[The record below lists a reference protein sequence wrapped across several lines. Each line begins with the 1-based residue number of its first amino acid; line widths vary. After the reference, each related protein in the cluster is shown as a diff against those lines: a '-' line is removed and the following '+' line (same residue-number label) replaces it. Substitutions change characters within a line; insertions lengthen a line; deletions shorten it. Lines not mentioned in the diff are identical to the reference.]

1 MEDVSAMTKIRT
13 RIAPSPTGDPHVGT
27 AYIALFNRAFAKS
40 QGGEFILRIEDTDRT
55 RSTPESEAAILK
67 SLKWLGLDW
76 DEGPDCGGP
85 HGPYRQSERQS
96 IYQEHAHRLIQDGHA
111 FHCFCSAERL
121 DEMRKERQAQGLAGY
136 DGHCMHLSE
145 DEVNRRLADG
155 EASVIRMKVPE
166 EGICELEDE
175 LRGTIEI
182 DWKQI
187 DMQVLLKSD
196 GMPTYHLACVVDD
209 HLMEIS
215 HILRGE
221 EWISSTPKQL
231 LLYQYF
237 GWEPPVF
244 CHLPLLRNADKSKLS
259 KRKNPT
265 SIDYYHALG
274 ILPEALL
281 NFLGMMGWTMPNGEE
296 KFTQQEMIDNFDVK
310 RVSLGGPVFDPEKLD
325 WLNGRYIR
333 EDHSPEQLMDR
344 MMAWKYNR
352 EYVDQFLPMVQQR
365 IERLSDAAPLA
376 MMFFQGLPNISAAS
390 FEPVKLDEDELKK
403 TLQLILWKLET
414 QRHWNKDN
422 VMADVKAVGDHLGH
436 KMRDIMAPLFIAI
449 TGQPASVSVLDAM
462 AILGPDMT
470 RGRIRHAIEVLG
482 GLGKKKLKS
491 LEKEF
496 QQIAAFMD

>member
-1 MEDVSAMTKIRT
+1 MTKIRT

-85 HGPYRQSERQS
+85 HGSYRQSERQS
-96 IYQEHAHRLIQDGHA
+96 IYQEHAHRLINDGHA

-121 DEMRKERQAQGLAGY
+121 DEMRKERQAEGLAGY
-136 DGHCMHLSE
+136 DGHCLGLGE
-145 DEVNRRLADG
+145 DEVNSRLAKG
-155 EASVIRMKVPE
+155 EHSVVRMKVPE
-166 EGICELEDE
+166 EGVCQLQDE

-215 HILRGE
+215 HVLRGE

-265 SIDYYHALG
+265 SIDYYHSLG

-281 NFLGMMGWTMPNGEE
+281 NFLGMMGWTMPSGEE

-333 EDHSPEQLMDR
+333 EDHTPEQLMER

-352 EYVDQFLPMVQQR
+352 DYVSQFLPMVQQR

-376 MMFFQGLPNISAAS
+376 MMFFQGLPSIHAAS
-390 FEPVKLDEDELKK
+390 FEPVKLGEDDLKK

-422 VMADVKAVGDHLGH
+422 IMADVKAVGDHLGY

-462 AILGPDMT
+462 DILGPDIS
-470 RGRIRHAIEVLG
+470 RGRIRHAIDVLG

>member
-1 MEDVSAMTKIRT
+1 MTQIRT

-40 QGGEFILRIEDTDRT
+40 QGGEFILRIEDTDQT

-67 SLKWLGLDW
+67 SLAWLGLDW
-76 DEGPDCGGP
+76 DEGPDKGGKF
-85 HGPYRQSERQS
+85 GPYRQSERKA
-96 IYQEHAHRLIQDGHA
+96 IYGDYAKQLVDKGHA

-121 DEMRKERQAQGLAGY
+121 DAMRAERQAEGLAGY
-136 DGHCMHLSE
+136 DGHCMHL
-145 DEVNRRLADG
+145 DPAEVKSRLDAG
-155 EASVIRMKVPE
+155 EASVVRMKVPE
-166 EGICELEDE
+166 EGVCIVDDE
-175 LRGTIEI
+175 LRGQIEI

-215 HILRGE
+215 HVLRGE
-221 EWISSTPKQL
+221 EWISSTPKQI

-237 GWEPPVF
+237 GWQPPVF

-265 SIDYYHALG
+265 SIDYYHSVG
-274 ILPEALL
+274 ILPEALI

-296 KFTQQEMIDNFDVK
+296 KFTQAQMIDNFDHK
-310 RVSLGGPVFDPEKLD
+310 RISLGGPVFDPEKLD

-333 EDHSPEQLMDR
+333 EDLSPEQLMQRLLD
-344 MMAWKYNR
+344 WKFNR
-352 EYVDQFLPMVQQR
+352 DYVTSFLPLVQQR

-376 MMFFQGLPNISAAS
+376 MFFFQGVPELTPESFAS
-390 FEPVKLDEDELKK
+390 VKQDEEELKK
-403 TLQLILWKLET
+403 TLQLVLWKLET
-414 QRHWNKDN
+414 QRHWEKDN
-422 VMADVKAVGDHLGH
+422 VMADIKAVAEHQGL
-436 KMRDIMAPLFIAI
+436 KMRDLMAPLFIAI
-449 TGQPASVSVLDAM
+449 TGSPASVSVLDAM
-462 AILGPDMT
+462 TILGPDLT
-470 RGRIRHAIEVLG
+470 RGRLRHAIEVLG

-496 QQIAAFMD
+496 QQIAAFLD

>member
-1 MEDVSAMTKIRT
+1 MTQIRT

-40 QGGEFILRIEDTDRT
+40 HGGQFILRIEDTDQG

-67 SLKWLGLDW
+67 SLSWLGLEW

-85 HGPYRQSERQS
+85 HGPYRQSERKA
-96 IYQEHAHRLIQDGHA
+96 IYQKYAQQLVDEGHA
-111 FHCFCSAERL
+111 FHCFCTAERL
-121 DEMRKERQAQGLAGY
+121 EQMRQERQAEGLSGY
-136 DGHCMHLSE
+136 DGHCAHLPAE
-145 DEVNRRLADG
+145 EVAKRLAAG
-155 EASVIRMKVPE
+155 EPSVVRMKVPE
-166 EGICELEDE
+166 SGVCELQDE
-175 LRGTIEI
+175 LRGQIDIE
-182 DWKQI
+182 WQQI

-209 HLMEIS
+209 HLMEIT
-215 HILRGE
+215 HVLRGE
-221 EWISSTPKQL
+221 EWISSTPKQV

-237 GWEPPVF
+237 GWQPPVF

-296 KFTQQEMIDNFDVK
+296 KFSQQQMIEHFDVK

-333 EDHSPEQLMDR
+333 EDLSAEELLQRLIDWR
-344 MMAWKYNR
+344 FNK
-352 EYVDQFLPMVQQR
+352 EFVGQFLPMVQQR

-376 MMFFQGLPNISAAS
+376 QFFFQGLPSMTPAS
-390 FEPVKLDEDELKK
+390 FESVKLDEDALKK
-403 TLQLILWKLET
+403 VLQLILWKLEA
-414 QRHWNKDN
+414 QRHWSKDSIMEDLKQ
-422 VMADVKAVGDHLGH
+422 VAEHQAL
-436 KMRDIMAPLFIAI
+436 KMRDVMPAMFISI
-449 TGQPASVSVLDAM
+449 TGSPASVSVLDAM

-470 RGRIRHAIEVLG
+470 RGRIRHAIDVLG

-496 QQIAAFMD
+496 LQMAKASD

>member
-1 MEDVSAMTKIRT
+1 MTKIRT

-281 NFLGMMGWTMPNGEE
+281 NFLGMMGWTMPSGEE

-333 EDHSPEQLMDR
+333 EDHTPEQLMDR

-352 EYVDQFLPMVQQR
+352 EYVDRFLPMVQQR

-376 MMFFQGLPNISAAS
+376 MMFFQGLPGISAAS

-462 AILGPDMT
+462 AILGPDLT
-470 RGRIRHAIEVLG
+470 RGRIRHAIDVLG

>member
-1 MEDVSAMTKIRT
+1 MTQIRT

-40 QGGEFILRIEDTDRT
+40 QGGEFILRIEDTDQT

-67 SLKWLGLDW
+67 SLAWLGLDW
-76 DEGPDCGGP
+76 DEGPDKGGEY
-85 HGPYRQSERQS
+85 GPYRQSERKA
-96 IYQEHAHRLIQDGHA
+96 IYQEYAQKLVEDGHA

-121 DEMRKERQAQGLAGY
+121 DEMRKERQSQGLAGY
-136 DGHCMHLSE
+136 DGHCMHL
-145 DEVNRRLADG
+145 DATEVKSRLDAG

-166 EGICELEDE
+166 EGICEVEDE

-215 HILRGE
+215 HVLRGE

-231 LLYQYF
+231 LLYRYF
-237 GWEPPVF
+237 GWQPPVF

-265 SIDYYHALG
+265 SIDYYHSVG

-281 NFLGMMGWTMPNGEE
+281 NFLGMMGWTLPSGEE
-296 KFTQQEMIDNFDVK
+296 KFTQAEMIEHFDHK
-310 RVSLGGPVFDPEKLD
+310 RISLGGPVFDPEKLD

-333 EDHSPEQLMDR
+333 EDLSPEQLMQRLLD
-344 MMAWKYNR
+344 WKFNR
-352 EYVDQFLPMVQQR
+352 DYVESFLPLVQQR

-376 MMFFQGLPNISAAS
+376 MFFFQGVPELTPES
-390 FEPVKLDEDELKK
+390 FVSVKLDEDDLKK
-403 TLQLILWKLET
+403 TLQLVLWKLET
-414 QRHWNKDN
+414 QRHWEKDN
-422 VMADVKAVGDHLGH
+422 IMADVKAVAEHQSL
-436 KMRDIMAPLFIAI
+436 KMRDLMAPLFITI
-449 TGQPASVSVLDAM
+449 TGSTASVSVLDAM
-462 AILGPDMT
+462 TILGPDIT
-470 RGRIRHAIEVLG
+470 RGRLRHAIEVLG

-496 QQIAAFMD
+496 QQLAAFLD

>member
-1 MEDVSAMTKIRT
+1 MTKIRT

-111 FHCFCSAERL
+111 FHCFCTAERL

-281 NFLGMMGWTMPNGEE
+281 NFLGMMGWTMPSGEE
-296 KFTQQEMIDNFDVK
+296 KFTQREMIDNFDVK

-333 EDHSPEQLMDR
+333 EDHTPEQLMDR

-352 EYVDQFLPMVQQR
+352 EYVDRFLPMVQQR

-376 MMFFQGLPNISAAS
+376 MMFFQGLPSINAAS

>member
-1 MEDVSAMTKIRT
+1 MTQIRT

-40 QGGEFILRIEDTDRT
+40 QGGQFVLRIEDTDQS

-67 SLKWLGLDW
+67 SLRWLGLEW

-85 HGPYRQSERQS
+85 HGPYRQSERKAL
-96 IYQEHAHRLIQDGHA
+96 YQQYAQQLVDDGHA

-121 DEMRKERQAQGLAGY
+121 EQMRQEQQEKGLSGY
-136 DGHCMHLSE
+136 DGHCAHLPAE
-145 DEVNRRLADG
+145 DIQQRLAAG
-155 EASVIRMKVPE
+155 EASVVRMRVPE
-166 EGICELEDE
+166 SGVCQLHDE
-175 LRGTIEI
+175 LRGQIEI
-182 DWKQI
+182 EWAQI

-196 GMPTYHLACVVDD
+196 CMPTYHLACVVDD
-209 HLMEIS
+209 HLMEIT
-215 HILRGE
+215 HVLRGE
-221 EWISSTPKQL
+221 EWISSTPKQI

-237 GWEPPVF
+237 GWQPPVF

-296 KFTQQEMIDNFDVK
+296 KFTQQQMIDHFDVT

-333 EDHSPEQLMDR
+333 EDLSPEQLLQRLIDWR
-344 MMAWKYNR
+344 FNP
-352 EYVDQFLPMVQQR
+352 EFVNQFLPMVQQR

-376 MMFFQGLPNISAAS
+376 QFFFQGLPGLSPES
-390 FEPVKLDEDELKK
+390 FEGVKMEEESLKK
-403 TLQLILWKLET
+403 VLQLILWKLET
-414 QRHWNKDN
+414 QRHWTKDN
-422 VMADVKAVGDHLGH
+422 VMADVKAVAEQQGL
-436 KMRDIMAPLFIAI
+436 KMRDVMPALFISI
-449 TGQPASVSVLDAM
+449 TGAPASVSVLDAM

-496 QQIAAFMD
+496 QQIARFMD